1 MIWLRSPDFA
11 DVFVRGQA
19 AECLETACI
28 IVGIKE
34 VAEMVAKLIVTIVVI
49 PFIGFVAQ
57 IGWRTFYPLPQTDLA
72 YWLSDGYA
80 KSSVAVEDRDTD
92 LDLCDLPIEIP
103 RHQRLAE

>member
-1 MIWLRSPDFA
+1 M
-11 DVFVRGQA
+11 DV
-19 AECLETACI
+19 T
-28 IVGIKE
+28 
-34 VAEMVAKLIVTIVVI
+34 
-49 PFIGFVAQ
+49 GFVAQ